1 MKIKKIFAA
10 LCIVSALCSLEAA
23 ALAAPTQQKPA
34 TKKVATTLS
43 ANDIKYNVNT
53 GDARATGNVVIKREG
68 STLWGDEAEGN
79 TNDEIMTLRG
89 NVRGEFPAQDAT
101 LKSESATWTGDKSK
115 RTDGLVEAFGSVRLT
130 RGAED
135 YLNADYVRWEPGTEN
150 YSARGSVD
158 GLMEKKILKADEAR
172 RSGCEGHV
180 VLVDANGQAFRGHA
194 VGELDGVPRTTEG
207 AVADNLPRLGVE
219 LGQDLGEHHGY
230 VPIFC
235 CQDPHP
241 LVVVEKRVELVLEA
255 LLRRVPLVGVPHL
268 EVVPGAHDRDVSGE
282 TELLAGAGLVGIK
295 LAEGNAARGV
305 DVHLDGTAQ
314 KPGPELNV
322 LAAAGIVVVVSVLK
336 ESFDEP
342 LEPLRGEAVH
352 ALLHREEVDRLSVPV
367 NQLLA
372 EDGRQGNTSL
382 GIHGHRIR
390 PGEHVTL
397 PSRDEKPAPE
407 RSVR

>member
-23 ALAAPTQQKPA
+23 ALAAPAQQKPA

-172 RSGCEGHV
+172 RSGNKFWATGVRRYEDLVEKFAISARTVEGT
-180 VLVDANGQAFRGHA
+180 LAKDPQ
-194 VGELDGVPRTTEG
+194 T
-207 AVADNLPRLGVE
+207 
-219 LGQDLGEHHGY
+219 GQDAPATGS
-230 VPIFC
+230 PS
-235 CQDPHP
+235 
-241 LVVVEKRVELVLEA
+241 
-255 LLRRVPLVGVPHL
+255 LRP
-268 EVVPGAHDRDVSGE
+268 SG
-282 TELLAGAGLVGIK
+282 
-295 LAEGNAARGV
+295 N
-305 DVHLDGTAQ
+305 
-314 KPGPELNV
+314 
-322 LAAAGIVVVVSVLK
+322 
-336 ESFDEP
+336 
-342 LEPLRGEAVH
+342 
-352 ALLHREEVDRLSVPV
+352 
-367 NQLLA
+367 
-372 EDGRQGNTSL
+372 ED
-382 GIHGHRIR
+382 
-390 PGEHVTL
+390 
-397 PSRDEKPAPE
+397 APK
-407 RSVR
+407 SP